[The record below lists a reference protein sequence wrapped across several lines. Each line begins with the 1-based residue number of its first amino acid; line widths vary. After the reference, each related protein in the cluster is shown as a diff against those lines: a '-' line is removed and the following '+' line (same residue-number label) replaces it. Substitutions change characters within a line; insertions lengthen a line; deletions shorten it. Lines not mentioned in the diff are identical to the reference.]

1 MQFFFLHLLSISV
14 QYLWKSD
21 FAFTITDKTKSRLV
35 RDVNLHD
42 VYNLRTFDDTWLYAF
57 LQLFKNACIKKL
69 MHQKVVWNLL
79 SDKFLLIYLLWI
91 MLSLFI
97 LNFRRL
103 LYFVMDRNDWYM
115 EAARTVSP
123 LTLFFRCSKIWSV
136 RYDFYSSN
144 FCENEFF
151 DVCLIFALRISQAI
165 NANIVK
171 LLVV

>member
-42 VYNLRTFDDTWLYAF
+42 VYNLRTFDDTGLYAF

-91 MLSLFI
+91 MLSLFKI
-97 LNFRRL
+97 TMYAWMISWWIETIDTWRL
-103 LYFVMDRNDWYM
+103 HGLHGLHGQLAHLHCSSDVQKFDPFGISSIQVIFVKMN
-115 EAARTVSP
+115 
-123 LTLFFRCSKIWSV
+123 
-136 RYDFYSSN
+136 SSTS
-144 FCENEFF
+144 
-151 DVCLIFALRISQAI
+151 A
-165 NANIVK
+165 
-171 LLVV
+171 

>member
-1 MQFFFLHLLSISV
+1 MQFFFFYIFWVFRSNIFENQILLS
-14 QYLWKSD
+14 QLL
-21 FAFTITDKTKSRLV
+21 TKLNQSRLV

-97 LNFRRL
+97 LNFKRL
-103 LYFVMDRNDWYM
+103 LCMHGW
-115 EAARTVSP
+115 
-123 LTLFFRCSKIWSV
+123 FRDESK
-136 RYDFYSSN
+136 R
-144 FCENEFF
+144 
-151 DVCLIFALRISQAI
+151 LIHWGCTDCTDCTDS
-165 NANIVK
+165 
-171 LLVV
+171 

>member
-1 MQFFFLHLLSISV
+1 MTYTVLVILTLLYILHLIYLAFMSPFQYIYKCNFFLHLLSILV

-57 LQLFKNACIKKL
+57 LQLFKIACIKKL

-103 LYFVMDRNDWYM
+103 LCMHGW
-115 EAARTVSP
+115 
-123 LTLFFRCSKIWSV
+123 FRDGSK
-136 RYDFYSSN
+136 R
-144 FCENEFF
+144 
-151 DVCLIFALRISQAI
+151 LIHWGCTDCTDCTDS
-165 NANIVK
+165 
-171 LLVV
+171 